1 MPLHLCIF
9 ICTPAHPCMPGRL
22 LQLVLWCCWLTPC
35 SSFCCCSQREERVAQ
50 ASGITKE
57 ALADMI
63 DRLVQVGGP
72 CRWAGLGRA
81 GLGWALTLH

>member
-1 MPLHLCIF
+1 
-9 ICTPAHPCMPGRL
+9 
-22 LQLVLWCCWLTPC
+22 
-35 SSFCCCSQREERVAQ
+35 VAQ

-72 CRWAGLGRA
+72 CRRAGLGRA
-81 GLGWALTLH
+81 GLGSHTTLVLR